1 MEQPQLTCKFLYP
14 DILEPI
20 SNLIASEAGTTSGEV
35 SFTTAEEVDELPI
48 ILYGAIILFVVIF
61 AVIIAVR
68 ASQEISKEYV
78 AEETYVD
85 LEGERQEETSGESED
100 QEEWLDADGNPIIGT
115 E

>member
-1 MEQPQLTCKFLYP
+1 MTCKFLYP

-20 SNLIASEAGTTSGEV
+20 SNLIASETGTTSGEV

-48 ILYGAIILFVVIF
+48 VLYGAIILFVVIF
-61 AVIIAVR
+61 AAIIAVR
-68 ASQEISKEYV
+68 ARQEISKQYI

-85 LEGERQEETSGESED
+85 LEDAPQEEASNESED

>member
-1 MEQPQLTCKFLYP
+1 M
-14 DILEPI
+14 
-20 SNLIASEAGTTSGEV
+20 IASEAGTTSGEV